1 MVRKCVITNSVRGIT
16 FTIIHAKLYTPIV
29 NLTTKDNSKL
39 LQQLKSGFKRMIN
52 WNKYQ
57 SKVTTETRNEYL
69 DYLVDQNFEGI
80 SKIFVLRFWNK
91 TR

>member
-80 SKIFVLRFWNK
+80 SKIFVLRF
-91 TR
+91 